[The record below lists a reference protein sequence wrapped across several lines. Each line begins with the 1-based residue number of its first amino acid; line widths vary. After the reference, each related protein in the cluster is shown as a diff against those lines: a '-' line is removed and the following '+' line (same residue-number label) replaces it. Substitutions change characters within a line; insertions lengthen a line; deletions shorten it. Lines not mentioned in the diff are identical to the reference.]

1 MSKAERERQREA
13 DHKEFLRQTRES
25 HTFAPIMTR
34 GKSNPFD
41 RYTPEHDRWER
52 MAAIQHRLDERR
64 AKRAATKQ
72 QHSEEE

>member
-1 MSKAERERQREA
+1 L
-13 DHKEFLRQTRES
+13 LRIRPWES

-64 AKRAATKQ
+64 AKRAAAKQ